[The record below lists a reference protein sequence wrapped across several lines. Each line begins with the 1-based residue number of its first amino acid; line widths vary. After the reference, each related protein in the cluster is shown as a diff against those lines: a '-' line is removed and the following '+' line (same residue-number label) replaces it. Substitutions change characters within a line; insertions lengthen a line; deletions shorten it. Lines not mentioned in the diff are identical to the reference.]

1 MPVAAVA
8 DSFVRAARSAG
19 VVVQAVLDGVPG
31 KRRAGEFL
39 GGRMDLAGPKR
50 PIRGR
55 EYPDHCLL
63 NSAGPAPDFALK
75 LGLRR
80 GPGCERAGHQMRAGE
95 SFAVRTCPVSFH
107 PLFLG
112 PIPEGGTRGL
122 LAMSSSSIDEGGDGG
137 SCV

>member
-31 KRRAGEFL
+31 QRRAGEFF
-39 GGRMDLAGPKR
+39 GGRMDLACPKR

-80 GPGCERAGHQMRAGE
+80 GPGCERRA
-95 SFAVRTCPVSFH
+95 
-107 PLFLG
+107 
-112 PIPEGGTRGL
+112 TRC
-122 LAMSSSSIDEGGDGG
+122 APASRSRFERAPFPSTITS
-137 SCV
+137 